1 MYVCAMDIDF
11 ASFYDF
17 WIGIGND
24 VAYMFWVVFVF
35 FALYVFFLAFSF
47 FLFSN
52 NIFVYIYYLCQL
64 GITTAVQ
71 TEKQKN
77 VLNLELLNVVL

>member
-1 MYVCAMDIDF
+1 MYVCSMDINF

-17 WIGIGND
+17 WIGIWND
-24 VAYMFWVVFVF
+24 VAYMFWVFFCFVCF
-35 FALYVFFLAFSF
+35 FPCFFV

-77 VLNLELLNVVL
+77 VLNLEPLNVVL